1 VVVATTNK
9 TVYHVDDLVEIVN
22 PAVVVRVGYPLTKQD
37 ALDAVEKEYAEAVQ
51 AFMITVGAAERNDPH
66 FNSPDYDPR
75 FYGDLLN
82 ILAGRWLRLKNY
94 GGKER
99 KIYTE
104 VDESIQCTP
113 WRVLSKRVVKTG
125 LYNRGGYS
133 GGYDGEPDYDP
144 PYLENERTHV
154 LLALEPTTLYEG
166 PWRIEIE
173 AVNVCRRRKLTMEE
187 LVAAECEIGED

>member
-1 VVVATTNK
+1 MSSPATR
-9 TVYHVDDLVEIVN
+9 TVYHVDDLVK
-22 PAVVVRVGYPLTKQD
+22 VVKPDVIIRVGYPLTREI
-37 ALDAVEKEYAEAVQ
+37 ALDAVEKEYNDNIRN
-51 AFMITVGAAERNDPH
+51 FMCSVGAAEADDQF
-66 FNSPDYDPR
+66 FNSPEYDPR
-75 FYGDLLN
+75 LYGDLLN
-82 ILAGRWLRLKNY
+82 AMASRYLRVKEY

-104 VDESIQCTP
+104 ADQRILATN

-125 LYNRGGYS
+125 TYNRGGYS

-154 LLALEPTTLYEG
+154 LLALEPTTLIEG

-173 AVNVCRRRKLTMEE
+173 AANVQPVK
-187 LVAAECEIGED
+187 

>member
-1 VVVATTNK
+1 MVTAVTGAKKV
-9 TVYHVDDLVEIVN
+9 VYHVDDVVKIIN

-37 ALDAVEKEYAEAVQ
+37 ALDAVEKEYAEAAQ
-51 AFMITVGAAERNDPH
+51 AFMVTIGAAERDDSY
-66 FNSPDYDPR
+66 FNSPNYDPR

-82 ILAGRWLRLKNY
+82 ILASRWLRLKNY

-104 VDESIQCTP
+104 VDDRILHTT

-125 LYNRGGYS
+125 TYNHGGYS

-144 PYLENERTHV
+144 PYLENECTHV
-154 LLALEPTTLYEG
+154 LLALEPLTLFEG

-173 AVNVCRRRKLTMEE
+173 AVNVE
-187 LVAAECEIGED
+187 VIAN